1 VSLELL
7 PAQGPVDVIV
17 GRLFGMTIPVR
28 SDHWKAEFS
37 KAEPG
42 PVFRLCATIYN
53 PTNPGPYNDD
63 TWDTKIAAVVLFG
76 RAVLSAR
83 IRRMTPNVK

>member
-1 VSLELL
+1 MPEAVI
-7 PAQGPVDVIV
+7 AAGPLDVIV
-17 GRLFGMTIPVR
+17 GLLFGLKVPVR

-37 KAEPG
+37 KAERG

-63 TWDTKIAAVVLFG
+63 TWDTKIAAVVVFG
-76 RAVLSAR
+76 RALLSAR
-83 IRRMTPNVK
+83 IRRLRRPT